1 MNDITDN
8 QFNEW
13 SKAIKNGDKSVYSE
27 FFRACYEHYVRFAYR
42 YVKSKDQA
50 CDLVQEAFIKLW
62 NNREQLDPSKSI
74 KSYMFTIVRN
84 LSLNHIRD
92 HKNRFE
98 SLDDKDHSLNA
109 LIIHQEQNHHDSYI
123 EQTVNII
130 NKLIRQLPERQR
142 EAFELSRFDGL
153 QHDEIAEVMNISA
166 RTVNNHIVA
175 ACNALRE
182 EYEIYNRREIE
193 IAL

>member
-1 MNDITDN
+1 MENITDN
-8 QFNEW
+8 QFTEW
-13 SKAIKNGDKSVYSE
+13 SQAIKNGDKESYSN

-62 NNREQLDPSKSI
+62 KNREQLDPAKSL
-74 KSYMFTIVRN
+74 KSYMLTIVRN

-92 HKNRFE
+92 HKNKLESIDDRE
-98 SLDDKDHSLNA
+98 ISLDA
-109 LIIHQEQNHHDSYI
+109 LIIHQEQNTNDSYI
-123 EQTVNII
+123 KQTVKVIK
-130 NKLIRQLPERQR
+130 KLIKKLPERQR

-166 RTVNNHIVA
+166 RTVNNHIVS
-175 ACNALRE
+175 ACNTLRE
-182 EYEIYNRREIE
+182 EYEILNRRDKV

>member
-1 MNDITDN
+1 MENITDN
-8 QFNEW
+8 QFTEW
-13 SKAIKNGDKSVYSE
+13 SQAIKNGEKESYSN
-27 FFRACYEHYVRFAYR
+27 FFRACYEHCVRFAYR

-62 NNREQLDPSKSI
+62 KNREQLDPAKSL

-92 HKNRFE
+92 HKNKFE
-98 SLDDKDHSLNA
+98 SIDDREISFDA
-109 LIIHQEQNHHDSYI
+109 LIIHQEQNTNDSYI
-123 EQTVNII
+123 KQTAKII
-130 NKLIRQLPERQR
+130 ESLITKLPDRQR

-166 RTVNNHIVA
+166 RTVNNHIVS
-175 ACNALRE
+175 ACNTLRE
-182 EYEIYNRREIE
+182 EYEILNRRDIE

>member
-1 MNDITDN
+1 MENITDN
-8 QFNEW
+8 QFTEW
-13 SKAIKNGDKSVYSE
+13 SQAIKNGDKESYSN
-27 FFRACYEHYVRFAYR
+27 FFRACYEHYIRFAYR
-42 YVKSKDQA
+42 YVKSKEQA

-62 NNREQLDPSKSI
+62 KNREQLDPAKSL

-92 HKNRFE
+92 HKNKLE
-98 SLDDKDHSLNA
+98 SIDDREISFDA
-109 LIIHQEQNHHDSYI
+109 LIIHQEQNTNDSYI
-123 EQTVNII
+123 KQTVKVI
-130 NKLIRQLPERQR
+130 KRLIKKLPERQR

-166 RTVNNHIVA
+166 RTVNNHIVS
-175 ACNALRE
+175 ACNTLRE
-182 EYEIYNRREIE
+182 EYEILNRRDIE

>member
-1 MNDITDN
+1 MEDITDN
-8 QFNEW
+8 QFTEW
-13 SKAIKNGDKSVYSE
+13 SNAIKDGSKKSYSE

-62 NNREQLDPSKSI
+62 KNREQLDPSKSL

-92 HKNRFE
+92 HMSRYE
-98 SLDDKDHSLNA
+98 SLDDNDRSLNA
-109 LIIHQEQNHHDSYI
+109 LIIHQEQNKNDSYI
-123 EQTVNII
+123 EQTVQII
-130 NKLIRQLPERQR
+130 EQLIKKLPERQR

-166 RTVNNHIVA
+166 RTVNNHIVS
-175 ACNALRE
+175 ACNTLRE
-182 EYEIYNRREIE
+182 EYEIFNRRDIE

>member
-1 MNDITDN
+1 MENITDK
-8 QFNEW
+8 QFTEW
-13 SKAIKNGDKSVYSE
+13 SQAIRDGNKNSYSA

-42 YVKSKDQA
+42 YVRSKDQA

-62 NNREQLDPSKSI
+62 KNRNQLDPLKSL

-92 HKNRFE
+92 YKNRFE
-98 SLDDKDHSLNA
+98 TLDGDDHSLNA
-109 LIIHQEQNHHDSYI
+109 LIIHQEQDNESNN
-123 EQTVNII
+123 EQTIQII
-130 NKLIRQLPERQR
+130 EKLIKELPERQR

-153 QHDEIAEVMNISA
+153 RHEEVAEVMNISA
-166 RTVNNHIVA
+166 RTVNNHIVS
-175 ACNALRE
+175 ACNFLRE
-182 EYEIYNRREIE
+182 EYESYNRREIN

>member
-1 MNDITDN
+1 MENITDN
-8 QFNEW
+8 QFTEW
-13 SKAIKNGDKSVYSE
+13 SQAIKNGDKESYSN

-42 YVKSKDQA
+42 YVKSKEQA

-62 NNREQLDPSKSI
+62 KNREQLDPAKSL

-92 HKNRFE
+92 HKNKLE
-98 SLDDKDHSLNA
+98 SIDDREISFDA
-109 LIIHQEQNHHDSYI
+109 LIIHQEQNTNDSYI
-123 EQTVNII
+123 KQTVKVI
-130 NKLIRQLPERQR
+130 KRLIKKLPERQR

-166 RTVNNHIVA
+166 RTVNNHIVS
-175 ACNALRE
+175 ACNTLRE
-182 EYEIYNRREIE
+182 EYEILNRRDIE

>member
-1 MNDITDN
+1 MEDITDN
-8 QFNEW
+8 QFTEW
-13 SKAIKNGDKSVYSE
+13 SNAIKDGSKKSYSE

-62 NNREQLDPSKSI
+62 KNREQLDPSKSLR
-74 KSYMFTIVRN
+74 SYMFTIVRN

-92 HKNRFE
+92 HMSRYE
-98 SLDDKDHSLNA
+98 SLDDNDRSLNA
-109 LIIHQEQNHHDSYI
+109 LIIHQEQNKNDSYI
-123 EQTVNII
+123 EQTVQII
-130 NKLIRQLPERQR
+130 EQLIKKLPERQR

-166 RTVNNHIVA
+166 RTVNNHIVS
-175 ACNALRE
+175 ACNTLRE
-182 EYEIYNRREIE
+182 EYEIFNRRDIE

>member
-1 MNDITDN
+1 MENITDN
-8 QFNEW
+8 QFTEW
-13 SKAIKNGDKSVYSE
+13 SQAIKNGDKESYSN

-62 NNREQLDPSKSI
+62 KNREQLDPAKSL

-92 HKNRFE
+92 HKNKLESIDDRE
-98 SLDDKDHSLNA
+98 ISLDA
-109 LIIHQEQNHHDSYI
+109 LIIHQEQNTNDSYI
-123 EQTVNII
+123 KQTVKVIK
-130 NKLIRQLPERQR
+130 KLIKKLPERQR

-166 RTVNNHIVA
+166 RTVNNHIVS
-175 ACNALRE
+175 ACNTLRE
-182 EYEIYNRREIE
+182 EYEILNRRDKV

>member
-1 MNDITDN
+1 MENITDN
-8 QFNEW
+8 QFTEW
-13 SKAIKNGDKSVYSE
+13 SQAIKNGDKKSYSD

-62 NNREQLDPSKSI
+62 NNREQLDPAKSL

-92 HKNRFE
+92 HKNKLESIDDRE
-98 SLDDKDHSLNA
+98 TSLDA
-109 LIIHQEQNHHDSYI
+109 LIIHQEQNTNDSYI
-123 EQTVNII
+123 KQTVKVVKKLI
-130 NKLIRQLPERQR
+130 NKLPERQR

-166 RTVNNHIVA
+166 RTVNNHIVS
-175 ACNALRE
+175 ACNTLRE
-182 EYEIYNRREIE
+182 EYEILNRRDIE

>member
-1 MNDITDN
+1 MENITDN
-8 QFNEW
+8 QFTEW
-13 SKAIKNGDKSVYSE
+13 SQAIKNGDKESYSN

-62 NNREQLDPSKSI
+62 NNREQLDPAKSL

-92 HKNRFE
+92 HKNKLESIDDRE
-98 SLDDKDHSLNA
+98 TSLDA
-109 LIIHQEQNHHDSYI
+109 LIIHQEQNTNDSYI
-123 EQTVNII
+123 KQTVKVVK
-130 NKLIRQLPERQR
+130 KLIKKLPERQR

-166 RTVNNHIVA
+166 RTVNNHIVS
-175 ACNALRE
+175 ACNTLRE
-182 EYEIYNRREIE
+182 EYEILNRRDIE

>member
-1 MNDITDN
+1 MENITDN
-8 QFNEW
+8 QFTEW
-13 SKAIKNGDKSVYSE
+13 SQAIKNGSKKSYSD
-27 FFRACYEHYVRFAYR
+27 FFRACYESYVRFAYR

-62 NNREQLDPSKSI
+62 KNREQLDSSKSM

-92 HKNRFE
+92 HKSRFE
-98 SLDDKDHSLNA
+98 SLDDNDRSGNA
-109 LIIHQEQNHHDSYI
+109 LIIHQEQNNNDSYV
-123 EQTVNII
+123 EQTVQII
-130 NKLIRQLPERQR
+130 EQLIKKLPDRQR

-166 RTVNNHIVA
+166 RTVNNHIVS
-175 ACNALRE
+175 ACNTLRE
-182 EYEIYNRREIE
+182 EYEVFNRRDIE